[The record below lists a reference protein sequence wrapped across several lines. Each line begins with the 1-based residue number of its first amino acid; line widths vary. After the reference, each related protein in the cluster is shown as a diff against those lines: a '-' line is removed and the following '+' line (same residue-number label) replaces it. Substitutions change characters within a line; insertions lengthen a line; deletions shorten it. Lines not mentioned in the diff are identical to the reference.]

1 MSEEYYSDTIEYNF
15 TPFDVTIENF
25 AIVKEWLETQMKKYN
40 LVISTGAPKFV

>member
-25 AIVKEWLETQMKKYN
+25 EIVKEFLEKQIEKYE
-40 LVISTGAPKFV
+40 LVLST